1 MASQRVEILR
11 AADAGR
17 IDALRKAGEF
27 FWLDVAAAD
36 LRETA
41 EIGGGCG
48 LSEETMRSLAS
59 FEPGGP
65 PSRRVHIEAGLVVFP
80 FWVCGQPDAP
90 PTGGARAL
98 NIFRVN
104 VLLHGDFLLTA
115 HEHEFDLPGLVA
127 PEGIPE
133 GRTERYAIYIALD
146 GMLGTMLEAL
156 ADIELEVGGLEQ
168 RMLDAGLR
176 LPASDKRMIQSLRS
190 RLTAMRLRLGP
201 ELGVIERIGEEIEQI
216 TTLEP
221 DKHEYFGRV
230 AAQIG
235 RTVNRI
241 DAASEALSDA
251 LQVQLNETNYRLTLV
266 ATIFLP
272 LTLIVGFFGMNFG
285 WMVDHI
291 DSAGSFWLL
300 GIGAMLVAL
309 VVILLLIEG
318 QALRDRLG
326 RLRR

>member
-1 MASQRVEILR
+1 
-11 AADAGR
+11 
-17 IDALRKAGEF
+17 
-27 FWLDVAAAD
+27 
-36 LRETA
+36 
-41 EIGGGCG
+41 
-48 LSEETMRSLAS
+48 
-59 FEPGGP
+59 
-65 PSRRVHIEAGLVVFP
+65 VFP

-90 PTGGARAL
+90 PAGGARAL

-104 VLLHGDFLLTA
+104 VLLHGDFLLTT
-115 HEHEFDLPGLVA
+115 HEHEFDVPALVA

-133 GRTERYAIYIALD
+133 GRTERYAIYVALD

-216 TTLEP
+216 ATLEP

-300 GIGAMLVAL
+300 GVGAMLVAL

-326 RLRR
+326 RLRG

>member
-1 MASQRVEILR
+1 MASERVEILR

-27 FWLDVAAAD
+27 FWLDLAAAD

-41 EIGGGCG
+41 EIAGRCG
-48 LSEETMRSLAS
+48 LSDAAIRSLAS

-80 FWVCGQPDAP
+80 FWVASQPDAD

-98 NIFRVN
+98 SIIRVN

-115 HEHEFDLPGLVA
+115 HAHEFDLPGLVA
-127 PEGIPE
+127 PDGIPE
-133 GRTERYAIYIALD
+133 GRTERYAIYSALD
-146 GMLGTMLEAL
+146 GMQGTMLEAL
-156 ADIELEVGGLEQ
+156 ANVESEVGGLEQ

-176 LPASDKRMIQSLRS
+176 LPASDKRLIQSLRS

-216 TTLEP
+216 ATLEP
-221 DKHEYFGRV
+221 DKHEYFGRI
-230 AAQIG
+230 AGQIG

-291 DSAGSFWLL
+291 DSSESFWLL
-300 GIGAMLVAL
+300 GIGPLVVAL
-309 VVILLLIEG
+309 GVILVLIQREV
-318 QALRDRLG
+318 LRDLMG